1 MEARSLNLMD
11 YHYSWLRW
19 WESRELLYMGWFL
32 YRRSVIQWQWTLW
45 VGLSIWVV
53 INSCEQEYFF
63 QTISIKQ
70 DNALL
75 VTSDSDFTVGQSWLG
90 QLRSA
95 FMTLPFLRNA
105 FDTIRIWF
113 PTSRF
118 PQGIFTVFLS
128 SADPATV
135 LFSFLSS
142 LIYSVIVSR
151 ACGFW
156 EGWLAGSV
164 RHKHWN
170 VCPRGGSQISSQGPE
185 ANSCDGFMAR
195 NSKNQNGYCRP
206 SRQTNK
212 KSKCWDTSDF

>member
-1 MEARSLNLMD
+1 MSL
-11 YHYSWLRW
+11 
-19 WESRELLYMGWFL
+19 
-32 YRRSVIQWQWTLW
+32 
-45 VGLSIWVV
+45 
-53 INSCEQEYFF
+53 CEQEYFF
-63 QTISIKQ
+63 LSGSIKQ
-70 DNALL
+70 A
-75 VTSDSDFTVGQSWLG
+75 VFSPSDFWQQFYSWTEL
-90 QLRSA
+90 
-95 FMTLPFLRNA
+95 TLAVNVLCIYDIPFLRNA

-128 SADPATV
+128 SPDPATV

-142 LIYSVIVSR
+142 LIYSVIVSQ

-164 RHKHWN
+164 RHKYWN

-185 ANSCDGFMAR
+185 ANSCDGFVAR
-195 NSKNQNGYCRP
+195 NSKNRNGYCRS

-212 KSKCWDTSDF
+212 KSKYLDTSDF